1 MTDKQYN
8 RQLSILA
15 LTRVQGLKAA
25 HICSI
30 LSATDNVEELFSSPD
45 AVYDILP
52 AATPALVAALSN
64 KECIERA
71 KQELDFA
78 QGKGIKITC
87 IGDEDYPCRLADC
100 DDAPPVI
107 YTLGNSN
114 LNAKRIVSI
123 VGTRRATEYGKDI
136 CSAFV
141 ADLARML
148 PDTLIVSGLAY
159 GIDVCAHRAALKAGL
174 PTIGVLAHGLDR
186 IYPAAHR
193 SVAKEMVANG
203 GGVLTEFMSGTEP
216 LKPYF
221 LQRNRIVAGIADA
234 TVVIESP
241 SHGGSLVTA
250 SIAQSYM
257 RDCFAFPGR
266 VNDQYSIGCNELI
279 CRNRA
284 ALITSAYD
292 FVEAMNW
299 GGAVKDS
306 KPRQAELF
314 PELSP
319 MEQRLLDLL
328 RENRDGM
335 QLNAIVVALNL
346 PVNQLMPLLFELE
359 MKDLIRTQTGGAY
372 RAIV

>member
-1 MTDKQYN
+1 MTEREYKE
-8 RQLSILA
+8 QLSILA
-15 LTRVQGLKAA
+15 LTKVQGLKAA

-30 LSATDNVEELFSSPD
+30 LAATDNVADLFASPD

-52 AATPALVAALSN
+52 GATPALVAALSDKDN
-64 KECIERA
+64 MERA
-71 KQELDFA
+71 KREVEFA
-78 QGKGIKITC
+78 VQKGIRITTMKDD
-87 IGDEDYPCRLADC
+87 GYPCRLKEC
-100 DDAPPVI
+100 DDAPAVI
-107 YTLGNSN
+107 YTLGNME
-114 LNAKRIVSI
+114 LNAPRVVSI
-123 VGTRRATEYGKDI
+123 VGTRRATEYGKDM

-141 ADLARML
+141 ADLARLL

-186 IYPAAHR
+186 IYPSAHR
-193 SVAKEMVANG
+193 NIAKDMLAN

-216 LKPYF
+216 FKQNF

-234 TVVIESP
+234 TLVVESP
-241 SHGGSLVTA
+241 SYGGSLVTA

-266 VNDQYSIGCNELI
+266 VNDQYSVGCNELI
-279 CRNRA
+279 LHNKA

-299 GGAVKDS
+299 GAAVRS
-306 KPRQAELF
+306 NTPRQAELF

-319 MEQRLLDLL
+319 MEQAVLDLL
-328 RENRDGM
+328 RENSDGM
-335 QLNAIVVALNL
+335 QLNSIVIALDE
-346 PVNQLMPLLFELE
+346 PVNRIMPILFELE
-359 MKDLIRTQTGGAY
+359 MKNLVRTQAGGSY